1 MTVQFV
7 VAVEEEVLLAVRAR
21 VAREVELEQQWWQQR
36 RVELGVQGLHG
47 SRRREAL
54 AELRRDR
61 RRRREAGECLP
72 TQRHLLTF
80 FTRRTLAEQ
89 GWARAYDPVPA
100 GERGMPGRPLGRS
113 PLSDLSIGVGLTE
126 RLYVEL
132 PSEVGE
138 QVRRAAYWE
147 SAEAVR
153 ELLAWADRYGR
164 GPAAEG
170 AEGFAA
176 ELRQAMGLGPS
187 AEALRRREELRRRV
201 LTTGD
206 ILRRAAQA
214 AGGDLSREILR

>member
-1 MTVQFV
+1 MAQQFV

-21 VAREVELEQQWWQQR
+21 VAQEVELEQEWWRQR
-36 RVELGVQGLHG
+36 RGELGVQWLRG

-54 AELRRDR
+54 AELRRER
-61 RRRREAGECLP
+61 WRRREAGECLP

-80 FTRRTLAEQ
+80 FVRRTLTDR
-89 GWARAYDPVPA
+89 GWDRAYGPVPV

-113 PLSDLSIGVGLTE
+113 PLSDLAAGVGLTE
-126 RLYVEL
+126 RMYVEL
-132 PSEVGE
+132 PGDVGE

-164 GPAAEG
+164 GPAAGG
-170 AEGFAA
+170 AEGFVA
-176 ELRQAMGLGPS
+176 EMRQAMGMGPS

-206 ILRRAAQA
+206 ILRCAARA
-214 AGGDLSREILR
+214 AGGVLSREI

>member
-1 MTVQFV
+1 MTAQFV

-21 VAREVELEQQWWQQR
+21 VAREAALEQRWWQQR
-36 RVELGVQGLHG
+36 REELGVQWLHG
-47 SRRREAL
+47 SRRRQAL
-54 AELRRDR
+54 AELRQDR
-61 RRRREAGECLP
+61 RRRREAGEYLP

-80 FTRRTLAEQ
+80 FVRQALADRGWNRR
-89 GWARAYDPVPA
+89 YDPIPV
-100 GERGMPGRPLGRS
+100 GEQGMPGRPLGRS
-113 PLSDLSIGVGLTE
+113 PLSVLSAGLGLTE

-132 PSEVGE
+132 PDVVGE

-153 ELLAWADRYGR
+153 KLLAWADRYGK

-176 ELRQAMGLGPS
+176 EMRQAMGMGPS
-187 AEALRRREELRRRV
+187 AEALRQRDELRRQV

-206 ILRRAAQA
+206 ILRCAVRQV
-214 AGGDLSREILR
+214 GGDLSREI